1 MEKKMENQ
9 LSVNI
14 DFIRFSDFLWDNF
27 PYVFLSFRHFLSI
40 IYRIHSTVELKTELF
55 ATHCM
60 GQEVA
65 AILNFG

>member
-1 MEKKMENQ
+1 MENQ

-40 IYRIHSTVELKTELF
+40 IYRIHSTVELSAWDKKSPPF
-55 ATHCM
+55 
-60 GQEVA
+60 
-65 AILNFG
+65 